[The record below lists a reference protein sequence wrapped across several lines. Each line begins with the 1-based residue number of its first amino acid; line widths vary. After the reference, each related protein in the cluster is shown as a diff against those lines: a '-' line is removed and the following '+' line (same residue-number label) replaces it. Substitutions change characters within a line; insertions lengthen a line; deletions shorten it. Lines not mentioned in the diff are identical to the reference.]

1 MPLLNNLKQAK
12 VGGRSRQV
20 KPAGHSWPSDNVES
34 TDHSYVSKCVR
45 LMDSEPEKSR
55 AGGELV
61 HVSSL
66 INGDWCPRAHL
77 ISQRHQQ
84 QQFEN
89 VLPQMRIVW
98 ALGRAAEAHV
108 RQQFI
113 RAHGKHRVIGN
124 WQCLCGESTREG
136 VGAEFVKCTCCGSP
150 IETYRELVLHD
161 AELGLVGSPDL
172 VYVAEDG
179 GYEVVEIKS
188 IKKDGFT
195 ELTGPKFDHV
205 MQCYGYVDFLRRTT
219 GLRVGGRVMYVAKDF
234 ISPRD
239 SPYREYSITPHE
251 SAAKQVL
258 ATLRQGLGEM
268 REHAQSET
276 LPDRLAVCA
285 SPASKRAKN
294 CAACTLCFSL

>member
-1 MPLLNNLKQAK
+1 MPLLNNLKQVKA
-12 VGGRSRQV
+12 GARSRQV
-20 KPAGHSWPSDNVES
+20 KPAGHAWPSDNL
-34 TDHSYVSKCVR
+34 DHSDEFVSKCVR

-77 ISQRHQQ
+77 INQRHQQ
-84 QQFEN
+84 QHFEN

-108 RQQFI
+108 RTQFI

-124 WQCLCGESTREG
+124 WRCHCGDSKREG
-136 VGAEFVKCTCCGSP
+136 VGAEFVKCTGCG
-150 IETYRELVLHD
+150 TALDGYGELVLHD
-161 AELGLVGSPDL
+161 HQLGLIGSPDL
-172 VYVAEDG
+172 VFIATDG

-188 IKKDGFT
+188 IKKDGFA

-219 GLRVGGRVMYVAKDF
+219 GLRVDGRVLYVAKDF
-234 ISPRD
+234 INPRQ
-239 SPYREYSITPHE
+239 SPYREYPIAPHE
-251 SAAKQVL
+251 ETAKQVL
-258 ATLRQGLGEM
+258 ETLKQGLTDM
-268 REHAQSET
+268 RGHQKTDS
-276 LPDRLAVCA
+276 LPDRLEACS
-285 SPASKRAKN
+285 SPSSKRAKG
-294 CAACTLCFSL
+294 CVACTLCFSL